1 MSPTSARLNGKIRAL
16 KFLTRNELCERF
28 SIVYRQLPPRRLS
41 RQLLIRSI
49 AYQIQEDT
57 LEAADRDLAK
67 RLKTMAIALQETGQI
82 DVGHLPPVKLGT
94 RLIREWKGTTHEVI
108 VTRDGFIYRA
118 EQYRSLSQIARL
130 ITGARWSGPRF
141 FGLRK
146 RVAQSSKR
154 HGG

>member
-1 MSPTSARLNGKIRAL
+1 
-16 KFLTRNELCERF
+16 
-28 SIVYRQLPPRRLS
+28 
-41 RQLLIRSI
+41 
-49 AYQIQEDT
+49 
-57 LEAADRDLAK
+57 
-67 RLKTMAIALQETGQI
+67 MAIALQETGQI